1 MKLIYA
7 SEYRAA
13 ARNMLCGR
21 WTEAVLVGLV
31 ASLLCGG
38 LTGGNTI
45 TFNFSTNNFRT
56 LPQNVYYT
64 TGSWALSGLAM
75 TVSTII
81 TILAVLAV
89 ILMIVVGGV
98 VETGY
103 ARYNME
109 MVNGAPSG
117 IRDLFTD
124 FSRWGTCLL
133 MQIIRSIIILIGSI
147 LLVVPGIIASYGMR
161 MAPFILA
168 EHPDY
173 TGWQAIKESWDMMK
187 GHKWRFFCLEISF
200 IGWAILSGII
210 CGIGLLWLT
219 PYRYAS
225 YSIFYLE
232 LAGDYYSRATVI

>member
-45 TFNFSTNNFRT
+45 TFNFSTNNFST
-56 LPQNVYYT
+56 LPQDVYYT

-124 FSRWGTCLL
+124 IS
-133 MQIIRSIIILIGSI
+133 
-147 LLVVPGIIASYGMR
+147 VA
-161 MAPFILA
+161 
-168 EHPDY
+168 DY
-173 TGWQAIKESWDMMK
+173 TPDLAVKFAERRIETVRKPFGGIFARSAEIAEEIE
-187 GHKWRFFCLEISF
+187 FCHHHARKVDRHL
-200 IGWAILSGII
+200 
-210 CGIGLLWLT
+210 
-219 PYRYAS
+219 R
-225 YSIFYLE
+225 
-232 LAGDYYSRATVI
+232 DR